1 MTQTVATAADDHCS
15 PSLPKPGPARPVKDP
30 RDHFQEARTHPP
42 SASDI
47 YASSPEQL
55 VDKALHALQEAG
67 IELIEWKTLL
77 FRRMG
82 VPVALKNFHYLVP
95 DAEFARASQILEE
108 DQGLLLSLPPRLW
121 HIRRMRNYL
130 KPSRV

>member
-1 MTQTVATAADDHCS
+1 MPQTATTTHDHLTPS
-15 PSLPKPGPARPVKDP
+15 PSTPLLARPAKDP
-30 RDHFQEARTHPP
+30 RDHFQEAHPNAP

-67 IELIEWKTLL
+67 VQLIEWKTLL

-82 VPVALKNFHYLVP
+82 VPVFFKVL
-95 DAEFARASQILEE
+95 
-108 DQGLLLSLPPRLW
+108 
-121 HIRRMRNYL
+121 
-130 KPSRV
+130 